1 MSGDLVCARGSWEL
15 ALLHDGL
22 NSGAVVAAAP
32 SVVVVLL
39 ALLVLSLIGLA
50 ILWWN
55 HRRFLT
61 SVLTKLDALQ
71 PTAGGAASGTNTGDL
86 EKKLSAGMGALVDQV
101 GRGQEEL
108 GLVFAHL
115 QTLLAQVRDPV
126 IITDEK
132 MHVTLCNEKAQEV
145 FPGGAK
151 TRTGDPYTDF
161 LAQVPVLELI
171 SGARRENRPVRDRVK
186 LMMSGRVRTVDLGVA
201 PVMLDRKRQGML
213 LVIQDQTEIIQ
224 NVQMKTDFV
233 ANASHELRTPLA
245 SIRAA
250 VETIQESGL
259 EDEALV
265 KRCLN
270 IIGGHVLR
278 LQLLVQDLLDL
289 SRTEDP
295 RALVRF
301 EPISLDDLRESLM
314 TLFGHIAAARKLD
327 LRFEAAPGVHFV
339 RGDERLVML
348 IVKNLVDNSLKF
360 TAAGHITVRWKR
372 GAAATLARSPA
383 GNPAVEVVLEV
394 QDTGCGIAPEDRQ
407 RVFERFYTVNRS
419 RGGSDRGTGLGLAI
433 VKHAVAAMGGTVWLE
448 SEPGKG
454 TTIRCSW
461 PEPRGSAPSDAV
473 SDDLADAP
481 DA

>member
-1 MSGDLVCARGSWEL
+1 MDLWLGIMLAVTLVALLAMVVRWWLSRRVLVSAMEIVDALRSGPTDRRADPTARGLVGALARGVNEL
-15 ALLHDGL
+15 ARQTQHSHDDMQMRVASLAALLARLPDSVLITDERGHIIQANDPSRELLAPRAGDRLEDALSDMLAQGPWADLIAASRKTGKVVRRQMRFTLVDPPRTLQATAGPVLLDGRRRGMLLLLHD
-22 NSGAVVAAAP
+22 
-32 SVVVVLL
+32 
-39 ALLVLSLIGLA
+39 
-50 ILWWN
+50 
-55 HRRFLT
+55 
-61 SVLTKLDALQ
+61 
-71 PTAGGAASGTNTGDL
+71 
-86 EKKLSAGMGALVDQV
+86 
-101 GRGQEEL
+101 
-108 GLVFAHL
+108 
-115 QTLLAQVRDPV
+115 
-126 IITDEK
+126 
-132 MHVTLCNEKAQEV
+132 
-145 FPGGAK
+145 
-151 TRTGDPYTDF
+151 
-161 LAQVPVLELI
+161 
-171 SGARRENRPVRDRVK
+171 
-186 LMMSGRVRTVDLGVA
+186 
-201 PVMLDRKRQGML
+201 
-213 LVIQDQTEIIQ
+213 QTELVQ
-224 NVQMKTDFV
+224 NIQMKTDFV

-289 SRTEDP
+289 SRTEDA

-327 LRFEAAPGVHFV
+327 LRFEAAQGVHFV

-348 IVKNLVDNSLKF
+348 IVKNLVDNSMKF
-360 TAAGHITVRWKR
+360 TTAGHVTVRWKR
-372 GAAATLARSPA
+372 GTATTLARNPA

-461 PEPRGSAPSDAV
+461 PEPRSSAPTDAV
-473 SDDLADAP
+473 YYDPGAAP

>member
-1 MSGDLVCARGSWEL
+1 MDLWLGIIL
-15 ALLHDGL
+15 ALAL
-22 NSGAVVAAAP
+22 VA
-32 SVVVVLL
+32 LL
-39 ALLVLSLIGLA
+39 AFVVRWWLWRRVLVSVREVIEALRSGPTD
-50 ILWWN
+50 
-55 HRRFLT
+55 RRA
-61 SVLTKLDALQ
+61 D
-71 PTAGGAASGTNTGDL
+71 PTAGGLVGSLARGVNALARRTQHDHDDMQLRSACLTALLARLPDSVLISDERGRIIIANDPSRELLAAGAGVRFEESLSDMLAQGPWADLIAASRKTG
-86 EKKLSAGMGALVDQV
+86 KVVRRQMRFTLVDPP
-101 GRGQEEL
+101 RT
-108 GLVFAHL
+108 L
-115 QTLLAQVRDPV
+115 QATA
-126 IITDEK
+126 
-132 MHVTLCNEKAQEV
+132 
-145 FPGGAK
+145 G
-151 TRTGDPYTDF
+151 
-161 LAQVPVLELI
+161 PVLLD
-171 SGARRENRPVRDRVK
+171 GRRR
-186 LMMSGRVRTVDLGVA
+186 
-201 PVMLDRKRQGML
+201 GML
-213 LVIQDQTEIIQ
+213 LLLHDQTELVQ
-224 NVQMKTDFV
+224 NIQMKTDFV

-372 GAAATLARSPA
+372 GAAATLARGPA
-383 GNPAVEVVLEV
+383 GNPAVEVAMEV